1 MNCSC
6 EVRKEAGLKA
16 DGESRLLVGATRR
29 VAPTEIRKKFGLIG
43 DQVLLFQISQL
54 VPADRVAAGD
64 AGAEVGRAVPVG

>member
-43 DQVLLFQISQL
+43 DQALLF
-54 VPADRVAAGD
+54 
-64 AGAEVGRAVPVG
+64 EVG

>member
-1 MNCSC
+1 MVWNLAESSVGGEKRWGSPQGQFMNCSC

-43 DQVLLFQISQL
+43 DQALLF
-54 VPADRVAAGD
+54 
-64 AGAEVGRAVPVG
+64 EVG